1 VGQVGLIRNERL
13 SQSPPQQCRAVRGE
27 DDRPASI
34 LRSYRFSVTPTTC
47 LHNVASGPDESGG
60 VIEYVNCKIVAPT
73 GNSVCVNDFARAG
86 YKVDR
91 ADAVVIRESGENRT
105 DKLFWRYGHDVTSN

>member
-1 VGQVGLIRNERL
+1 MNASVSRRHNSVGL
-13 SQSPPQQCRAVRGE
+13 CAVRGE

-91 ADAVVIRESGENRT
+91 ADAVVIRESGENEADTIFLEVRP
-105 DKLFWRYGHDVTSN
+105 RCN